1 MRIIQLTDCHIYGD
15 AASNFDGINTKKTFE
30 RVLEGV
36 QKVKKPDLVVGTG
49 DLSMDGSP
57 QSYSWLRQRLERID
71 APVILIPGNHD
82 QQDELENRIGSK
94 CFLKCSSLVIDP
106 WCFHFL
112 NTAHAGSHA
121 GRILNNDL
129 STLTSNLGKNRET
142 FNVIFM
148 HHPPVKVGSIWLD
161 DIGLINATEFWHS
174 IEDASVKLIVCGH
187 IHQEL
192 DIVRKNVRVL
202 TSPSTCLQFKP
213 LTKEYSADSLAP
225 GFRMIDFSPDGS
237 ITTDVIRTPI

>member
-36 QKVKKPDLVVGTG
+36 QKVKNPDLVVGTG

-94 CFLKCSSLVIDP
+94 CFLKCS
-106 WCFHFL
+106 
-112 NTAHAGSHA
+112 N
-121 GRILNNDL
+121 IL
-129 STLTSNLGKNRET
+129 
-142 FNVIFM
+142 
-148 HHPPVKVGSIWLD
+148 
-161 DIGLINATEFWHS
+161 
-174 IEDASVKLIVCGH
+174 
-187 IHQEL
+187 
-192 DIVRKNVRVL
+192 
-202 TSPSTCLQFKP
+202 
-213 LTKEYSADSLAP
+213 DSY
-225 GFRMIDFSPDGS
+225 
-237 ITTDVIRTPI
+237 V